1 MFALTYNNINLIIC
15 HYVLQVEVM
24 EQKIR
29 EMTVSIGSY
38 EEKKQKLECDL
49 RASIDKIYDLR
60 EIISVL
66 EKQMETKSKSEHV
79 LNEKIKVFYFV
90 ANCVVGTVF

>member
-1 MFALTYNNINLIIC
+1 MC

-49 RASIDKIYDLR
+49 RASIDKIFDLR

-66 EKQMETKSKSEHV
+66 EKQMESKSKNEH
-79 LNEKIKVFYFV
+79 LLIEKIKVIH
-90 ANCVVGTVF
+90 CER